1 MSFGKMNTFIEIIA
15 TAPDKDTEGFTS
27 MGDTTLANV
36 RAYKEERHGSEIW
49 ANRAAFSTASALF
62 RFRMIPGLKI
72 DTRLVILCE
81 SGRYRILSVENVKE
95 RSMYIEVLADKIKPS
110 KR

>member
-72 DTRLVILCE
+72 DTRLVILMRKRPV
-81 SGRYRILSVENVKE
+81 SDIE
-95 RSMYIEVLADKIKPS
+95 RGKCKGTQHVY
-110 KR
+110 